1 MSRQLARLGGGVGA
15 SPAAPASIDA
25 VSIKVGET
33 FIDSQALRTRVERL
47 MLAQGR
53 QCRLDKRMSGGPGKL
68 LRCSGAIIVDGVKG
82 ATGCSVLVRAYN
94 KRTTKEWRVTE
105 AILDHAQCT
114 GQSGDKKK
122 RPCRRSVEE
131 EAAKL
136 INANHKISS
145 PALVKTL
152 KATAGVDIL
161 ERTANRV
168 RSDVLRK
175 GKDAIAS
182 QYQLLDSYLS
192 IIGRDNG
199 NIVECEWDDDGNFKS
214 CFMMLGAAAHM
225 ATAGVQQDANNNL
238 IHVATVAQ
246 AKEDASLY
254 MNLLTKAMKFPELRN
269 ILNNPK
275 TTCFTDKHKGSDSAV
290 PRVCPLT
297 EDRRCVEH
305 LIKNTGVI
313 GHQGR
318 YHVYQAAKAATHDT
332 FKLHMQQVRNLN
344 EKAHERLNKTPH
356 GTWANY
362 ACRKNVIWDQTTS
375 NMAESVNNVIGAECW
390 GSSTTLSCRRLG
402 GYTAA
407 KLKVGDPTAVVTP
420 FATRSWDLEFKWS
433 DGLSV
438 SPTGGGRYMVYPRE
452 NSFLSNR
459 VNLKWGAAADDH
471 EYDCACD
478 WPLRFKVPC
487 RHVLAVTKATETANR
502 ALELVDKGYSLA
514 KYRAAADSPNYR
526 IIPPVWIELTTKP
539 DHGPPLDVEGKSGRP
554 KKGPRKKARIE
565 SNGARNTS
573 SRTYALYDPDR
584 RAAGGVGVRRMS
596 GGATGT
602 GGGGEPAV
610 QAGCWTCRKGR
621 RKEPPRQ

>member
-1 MSRQLARLGGGVGA
+1 MIQQIVAEPNESQRNPRERDPTRTAVFHQAIKAVSSTHSNARTHGHARGHARAVMSRQLARLGGGVGA

-152 KATAGVDIL
+152 KATAGVEIL

-199 NIVECEWDDDGNFKS
+199 NIVECEVSTTCTLAVETYYSN
-214 CFMMLGAAAHM
+214 
-225 ATAGVQQDANNNL
+225 
-238 IHVATVAQ
+238 TVA
-246 AKEDASLY
+246 
-254 MNLLTKAMKFPELRN
+254 
-269 ILNNPK
+269 
-275 TTCFTDKHKGSDSAV
+275 
-290 PRVCPLT
+290 
-297 EDRRCVEH
+297 
-305 LIKNTGVI
+305 
-313 GHQGR
+313 
-318 YHVYQAAKAATHDT
+318 
-332 FKLHMQQVRNLN
+332 
-344 EKAHERLNKTPH
+344 
-356 GTWANY
+356 
-362 ACRKNVIWDQTTS
+362 
-375 NMAESVNNVIGAECW
+375 
-390 GSSTTLSCRRLG
+390 
-402 GYTAA
+402 
-407 KLKVGDPTAVVTP
+407 AVVAVEM
-420 FATRSWDLEFKWS
+420 F
-433 DGLSV
+433 
-438 SPTGGGRYMVYPRE
+438 
-452 NSFLSNR
+452 
-459 VNLKWGAAADDH
+459 
-471 EYDCACD
+471 
-478 WPLRFKVPC
+478 
-487 RHVLAVTKATETANR
+487 VLQ
-502 ALELVDKGYSLA
+502 ELPVHRGH
-514 KYRAAADSPNYR
+514 RC
-526 IIPPVWIELTTKP
+526 II
-539 DHGPPLDVEGKSGRP
+539 S
-554 KKGPRKKARIE
+554 
-565 SNGARNTS
+565 
-573 SRTYALYDPDR
+573 
-584 RAAGGVGVRRMS
+584 
-596 GGATGT
+596 
-602 GGGGEPAV
+602 
-610 QAGCWTCRKGR
+610 
-621 RKEPPRQ
+621 